1 MLQQTWRKRDEK
13 VERIESSLA
22 DMGALDGSTV
32 DTRRNLLPVRLAVLA
47 DQRSAVSA
55 SVERDIAIIDT
66 RAIGCLKHSRILS
79 RGSQDRSLCLS
90 D

>member
-32 DTRRNLLPVRLAVLA
+32 DTRRNLLPVRLAVCRPA
-47 DQRSAVSA
+47 QRSVCFCGA
-55 SVERDIAIIDT
+55 
-66 RAIGCLKHSRILS
+66 
-79 RGSQDRSLCLS
+79 
-90 D
+90 